1 MVVAEP
7 VVSRGRLRG
16 RLTVSI
22 VSTASAAAGPAGSV
36 TRGRVV
42 SSGRRVITV
51 PLGPRSTI
59 VSTGSSVIS
68 RVITVCALAAPAPA
82 ASASATAAW
91 RICVLMGFSLQSPD
105 CPKQQ
110 VNAGFPSPV
119 PMEPGRLRRT
129 SGGRGH
135 LRHIH
140 TYPQGPAAARAMRPQ
155 WRRNTS
161 RHQPETPTHYG
172 PLSIGR
178 QLMLMAELI
187 GAALLLLCL
196 APLLARDPAAR
207 RPSR

>member
-7 VVSRGRLRG
+7 VVSRGRL
-16 RLTVSI
+16 TVPI
-22 VSTASAAAGPAGSV
+22 VSTASAGGPAGSV

-42 SSGRRVITV
+42 PSGRRVITV

-59 VSTGSSVIS
+59 VSTGSLVIS

-91 RICVLMGFSLQSPD
+91 RICVLMGFSLQSPN

-129 SGGRGH
+129 GGGRGR

-140 TYPQGPAAARAMRPQ
+140 TIHRDRQRRGRRARSGDETRHDI
-155 WRRNTS
+155 S
-161 RHQPETPTHYG
+161 RKHRLTTVR
-172 PLSIGR
+172 S
-178 QLMLMAELI
+178 
-187 GAALLLLCL
+187 ALG
-196 APLLARDPAAR
+196 DN
-207 RPSR
+207 